1 MTILKKNIAANL
13 FGNIWQFF
21 MAIAFIPF
29 YIKFMGVEAYG
40 LIGIFTTIQ
49 VMLSLFDMGLS
60 GTLNREVARL
70 SALPDKAQDM
80 RNTVRTLE
88 IIYWCLSIII
98 GIVIMALS
106 SLIAHHWV
114 NPGQLST
121 ATIRQAIL
129 IMGFAISLQMIAGF
143 YAGGLIGLQRQ
154 VLLNTVNVGV
164 STLRGFGAVLLL
176 WLVSPTIQAF
186 FLWQI
191 VISIIN
197 TFLLAMSLWRGLP
210 FYEKRPVFEKKILG
224 RIWRFTAGISGI
236 TLLGAVLSQLDKII
250 LSRMLSLEM
259 FGYYAL
265 ASVIAMSLGRLIS
278 PMFFAVY
285 PRFTQLVSLNDQEE
299 LKRLYHKSC
308 QFMSVLIMPV
318 AIVVA
323 LFSYELLVLW
333 THNSAMA
340 EKSHMIVT
348 ILVCGAALNGLMYLP
363 YALQLAHGWTNLCLM
378 KCIIF
383 LIVMVPLT
391 IYTTKHY
398 GAVGA
403 ASVWLAINLC
413 DFLFSIPLMHRRL
426 LHNEMWQWYWQD
438 IGLPLAAG
446 LLMAGLG
453 RILMES
459 QISPLMQFTNLII
472 ISIATMAFTAVA
484 VPATRNWLTERGLS
498 LIRI

>member
-1 MTILKKNIAANL
+1 
-13 FGNIWQFF
+13 
-21 MAIAFIPF
+21 
-29 YIKFMGVEAYG
+29 
-40 LIGIFTTIQ
+40 
-49 VMLSLFDMGLS
+49 
-60 GTLNREVARL
+60 
-70 SALPDKAQDM
+70 
-80 RNTVRTLE
+80 
-88 IIYWCLSIII
+88 
-98 GIVIMALS
+98 
-106 SLIAHHWV
+106 
-114 NPGQLST
+114 
-121 ATIRQAIL
+121 
-129 IMGFAISLQMIAGF
+129 
-143 YAGGLIGLQRQ
+143 
-154 VLLNTVNVGV
+154 
-164 STLRGFGAVLLL
+164 
-176 WLVSPTIQAF
+176 
-186 FLWQI
+186 
-191 VISIIN
+191 
-197 TFLLAMSLWRGLP
+197 
-210 FYEKRPVFEKKILG
+210 
-224 RIWRFTAGISGI
+224 
-236 TLLGAVLSQLDKII
+236 
-250 LSRMLSLEM
+250 MLSLEM